1 MIQIESRND
10 GVLLPV
16 RVQPGARRNG
26 ITGTHDGALKVSV
39 TQVAEKGKANAAVA
53 DVLCESLGLRS
64 SQIELIGGPTS
75 RQKRFILRDITV
87 AQLHARIEAA
97 LGSS

>member
-1 MIQIESRND
+1 MIHLESRSD

-16 RVQPGARRNG
+16 RVQPGARRNA

-53 DVLCESLGLRS
+53 EVLCEALGLRS
-64 SQIELIGGPTS
+64 SQIELVSGAAA

-87 AQLHARIEAA
+87 QQLRARIDAV